1 MPYIPLNLKF
11 YFHLESQI
19 CLIQFSF
26 LIVITEDTKS
36 KNSNKKNKNLTT
48 GEAAYSPSPRQ
59 QLVQTDESSR
69 QPFTEDRLK
78 AAILTTFQKKL
89 YLCEYKFIN

>member
-1 MPYIPLNLKF
+1 M
-11 YFHLESQI
+11 
-19 CLIQFSF
+19 QFSF

-48 GEAAYSPSPRQ
+48 GEAADSPSPRQ

-69 QPFTEDRLK
+69 QPLAEDR
-78 AAILTTFQKKL
+78 
-89 YLCEYKFIN
+89 